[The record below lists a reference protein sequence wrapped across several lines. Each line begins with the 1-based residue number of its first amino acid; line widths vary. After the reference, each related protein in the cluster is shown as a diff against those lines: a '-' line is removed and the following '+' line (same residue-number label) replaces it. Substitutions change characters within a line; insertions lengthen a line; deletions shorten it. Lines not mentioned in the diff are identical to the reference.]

1 MKNKMVHDAMVL
13 TAITLVAGLA
23 LGLVYEITKNP
34 IAAANEAATQEA
46 YRTVF
51 ESAASFADY
60 DGFSSDDATALV
72 QAAGYEDDTIDNCVV
87 ATDATGATLGYVITV
102 TSSAGYGGDIT
113 FSVGITNDSVINGY
127 SITSISETAGLGMK
141 ARDAGDGTFS
151 SQFINRAAEIFEVTK
166 TGASASNEIDA
177 ISAATITSKAVTNG
191 VNASVTYF
199 NSIVGGDTNE

>member
-1 MKNKMVHDAMVL
+1 MKNKMVHDALVL

-23 LGLVYEITKNP
+23 LGLVYEITKAP

-51 ESAASFADY
+51 ESADSFVDY
-60 DGFSSDDATALV
+60 DGFSADDATALV
-72 QAAGYEDDTIDNCVV
+72 AEAGYEDDSIDNCVV
-87 ATDATGATLGYVITV
+87 ATDASGNALGYVITV
-102 TSSAGYGGDIT
+102 TTSAGYGGDIT
-113 FSVGITNDSVINGY
+113 FSVGITNDGIINGY

-141 ARDAGDGTFS
+141 ARDTGDGSFS

-166 TGASASNEIDA
+166 TGATASNEIDA
-177 ISAATITSKAVTNG
+177 ISAATITSKAVTGG

-199 NSIVGGDTNE
+199 NSIAGGDANE